1 MRLGLIGSE
10 VEIQKPDGFSIDPF
24 EIASE
29 ARTASGLL
37 VKDIIAIK
45 NRYTL
50 SYDGFTPEDTN
61 HIKDLLISGQK
72 MSFIYDDAGVEEQA
86 YVYIK
91 SFPRELFV
99 HDYDYSKNITI
110 TLEEI

>member
-10 VEIQKPDGFSIDPF
+10 VEIQEPDGFSIDPF
-24 EIASE
+24 EIARE

-37 VKDIIAIK
+37 VKDIIAVK

-50 SYDGFTPEDTN
+50 SYEGFNPEDTI
-61 HIKDLLISGQK
+61 HIKDLLMSGQK
-72 MSFIYDDAGVEEQA
+72 LNFIYDDSGVEEQA

-99 HDYDYSKNITI
+99 HDYNYSKNITI